1 MTHALDT
8 NTVVDFFRNQG
19 NVCDRFFSHT
29 PGTIAIPAVVAYE
42 LRLGLALA
50 EAGRRRTEALE
61 TFLADLP
68 LLPFDDACSRQAAAI
83 RAHLQKK
90 GTPIGPMDVLIAATA
105 KAHGLTLVTHNTGE
119 FKRVP
124 GLMVEDW
131 L

>member
-8 NTVVDFFRNQG
+8 NTVVDFFREQG
-19 NVCDRFFSHT
+19 NVCDHFFSHT
-29 PGTIAIPAVVAYE
+29 PGDIAIPAIVAYE
-42 LRLGLALA
+42 LRLGVALSDG
-50 EAGRRRTEALE
+50 GRRRVEALE

-68 LLPFDDACSRQAAAI
+68 LLPFDDACSRQAAVI
-83 RAHLQKK
+83 RTHLQKK

-105 KAHGLTLVTHNTGE
+105 KAHGLTLVTHNTRE

-124 GLMVEDW
+124 GLLLEDW